1 MSRARLLSFK
11 EVAEALGLELDAVR
25 RLVVEDRLLPAV
37 MVSIDGE
44 KMGPYGTRRLES
56 IEDDGSALI
65 LHTVPRRF
73 DRGCRGHLRIERDAL
88 EGFRRDS
95 VVEPQQPVGKVWP
108 WGHYETELLGH
119 LAAAARHW
127 WANFDPSDKTTAPT
141 NQQVAEWLQTRGVA
155 KSMADKI
162 ATILRADG
170 LPTGPRT

>member
-1 MSRARLLSFK
+1 MDVGQEQVARGS
-11 EVAEALGLELDAVR
+11 
-25 RLVVEDRLLPAV
+25 
-37 MVSIDGE
+37 
-44 KMGPYGTRRLES
+44 TRRLES

-65 LHTVPRRF
+65 LHSVPKRF

-108 WGHYETELLGH
+108 WGHHETALLGH

-141 NQQVAEWLQTRGVA
+141 NQQVAEWLQARGVA

-170 LPTGPRT
+170 LPPGPRT